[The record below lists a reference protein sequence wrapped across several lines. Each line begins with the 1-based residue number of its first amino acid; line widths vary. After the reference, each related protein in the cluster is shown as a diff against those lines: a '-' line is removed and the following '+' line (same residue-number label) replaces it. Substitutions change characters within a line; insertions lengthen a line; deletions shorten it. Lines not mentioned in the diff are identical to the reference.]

1 MPVFVRRCLIF
12 SALFTP
18 FAFILAQV
26 VALQMGDYEI
36 LGPEPGKAIVWFTG
50 QWAFNVLLLT
60 LAVSPA
66 RQWLGLKWP
75 LMHRRMFGLFVMFY
89 ATLHLLS
96 YMAFLLAWQ
105 WQDIGSELVE
115 RPYLT
120 LGFLA
125 WVLLIPLSITSTKG
139 WQKRLRRKWK
149 SLHKV
154 IYLIAVLCAI
164 HYLLQIR
171 SSWFDPSLYAF
182 ITLVLSGHRFSLVKI
197 KGFFVRS
204 V

>member
-1 MPVFVRRCLIF
+1 
-12 SALFTP
+12 
-18 FAFILAQV
+18 V

-50 QWAFNVLLLT
+50 QWTFNVLLLT
-60 LAVSPA
+60 LAVSPV

-75 LMHRRMFGLFVMFY
+75 LMHRRMLGLFVMFY

-125 WVLLIPLSITSTKG
+125 WVLLIPLSVTSTKG

-154 IYLIAVLCAI
+154 IYLIAVLCAV

-171 SSWFDPSLYAF
+171 SSWFDPSLYAL
-182 ITLVLSGHRFSLVKI
+182 ITLVLLGQRFSLMKI
-197 KGFFVRS
+197 KGFFSRLVRH
-204 V
+204 